1 LISNTKKPIIP
12 LTKGTNESRCHPYYS
27 TVAES
32 LFMMYMFCSKAQFQ
46 ITMVLVFTSHKL
58 SIKTSVLLYF
68 IFFITNFILLP
79 LLYDFKKG
87 NQATYVVIKDPSLCR
102 RCFNVDFIGPCH
114 LKRCAKVTLVF
125 KF

>member
-1 LISNTKKPIIP
+1 MFTSYLISNTKKPIIP

-58 SIKTSVLLYF
+58 SIKTSGLLYF

-79 LLYDFKKG
+79 SQLSQRSEEHTSELQSRGHLVCRLL
-87 NQATYVVIKDPSLCR
+87 LE
-102 RCFNVDFIGPCH
+102 
-114 LKRCAKVTLVF
+114 
-125 KF
+125 